1 MDIKTA
7 LETYKR
13 VKKTL
18 AAYGF
23 ATTAVYY
30 DAQTVAPVGGEK
42 ERNEAMEILSNIT
55 YEIETSPE
63 MLEATEYLVS
73 HKDELDDK
81 MRREITEY
89 QRQSDYMKSI
99 PQDEYVAF
107 SVLVN
112 EAVPAWKQAK
122 SANDYSIF
130 APYLQKIFD
139 TQKKF
144 ALYYKPET
152 DPYDTLLDT
161 YERGLTKEKCDEFFG
176 KLRDAIVPL
185 VHKISEKPQIENAF
199 AFREYPKHLQEEF
212 SDFLMEKMAIDRKY
226 CTIGETEHPFSLNFN
241 KHDVRVT
248 THYYVNDL
256 LSSLY
261 SVVHEG
267 GHALYELGSGDE
279 YEGTGLSGGAS
290 MAMHETISRFYEN
303 IIGRSKTFVKMIY
316 PKLCE
321 LFPENFADVTE
332 EMLYLAANRSEPS
345 LIRTEAD
352 DLTYSLHIMIRY
364 EIEKGMIAGE
374 YTAENLPAVWNE
386 KYKHYLG
393 IDVPD
398 DSRGIL
404 QDSHWSGGSVG
415 YFPSY
420 ALGSAY
426 GAQLYNTMSKEFDI
440 DAAVTEAG
448 DLSPVNAWL
457 EEHIFRH
464 GCMYDTDV
472 LLKNATGEK
481 FNPTYYTDYLEKK
494 YTKIYD
500 L

>member
-7 LETYKR
+7 LETYKK

-18 AAYGF
+18 SAYGF
-23 ATTAVYY
+23 AMTAVQY
-30 DAQTVAPVGGEK
+30 DAETVAPVGGEK

-55 YEIETSPE
+55 YELETSPE
-63 MLEATEYLVS
+63 MTEATDYLVL
-73 HKDELDDK
+73 HKDELDEK

-89 QRQSDYMKSI
+89 QKQNEYMKSI

-112 EAVPAWKQAK
+112 EANPAWKRAK
-122 SANDYSIF
+122 SENNYALF

-144 ALYYKPET
+144 ALYYKPDR

-161 YERGLTKEKCDEFFG
+161 YERGLTQAKCDEFFG

-185 VHKISEKPQIENAF
+185 VHKISEKKQIENSF
-199 AFREYPKHLQEEF
+199 TFREYPKHLQEEF

-226 CTIGETEHPFSLNFN
+226 CSIGETEHPFSLNFN
-241 KHDVRVT
+241 KHDVRIT

-303 IIGRSKTFVKMIY
+303 IIGRSETFVKMIY

-321 LFPENFADVTE
+321 LFPENLADVTE
-332 EMLYLAANRSEPS
+332 NMLYLAANRSEPS

-352 DLTYSLHIMIRY
+352 DLTYSLHIMVRY
-364 EIEKGMIAGE
+364 EIEKGMISGE
-374 YTAENLPAVWNE
+374 YTADDLPAVWNE

-393 IDVPD
+393 VDVPD

-426 GAQLYNTMSKEFDI
+426 GAQLYDAMRKDFDI
-440 DAAVTEAG
+440 DSAITEAG
-448 DLSPVNAWL
+448 NLSPVNAWL

-472 LLKNATGEK
+472 LLKNATGSTFDPE
-481 FNPTYYTDYLEKK
+481 YYTNYLEKK
-494 YTKIYD
+494 YTKIYE

>member
-1 MDIKTA
+1 MDIRTA
-7 LETYKR
+7 LDIYKKT
-13 VKKTL
+13 KKTL
-18 AAYGF
+18 SAYGF
-23 ATTAVYY
+23 ATTAVHY
-30 DAQTVAPVGGEK
+30 DAETVAPVGGEK
-42 ERNEAMEILSNIT
+42 ERNEALEILSNIT

-63 MLEATEYLVS
+63 MLEAVEYLAS
-73 HKDELDDK
+73 HKDELDPK
-81 MRREITEY
+81 MHREISEY
-89 QRQSDYMKSI
+89 QKQSDYIKSI

-107 SVLVN
+107 SVLLH
-112 EAVPAWKQAK
+112 EAVPAWKRAK
-122 SANDYSIF
+122 SENNYAEFS
-130 APYLQKIFD
+130 PYLQKIFD
-139 TQKKF
+139 TNKKF
-144 ALYYKPET
+144 ALYYKPDQ

-161 YERGLTKEKCDEFFG
+161 YEKGLTREKCDAFFAC
-176 KLRDAIVPL
+176 LRESIVPL
-185 VHKISEKPQIENAF
+185 VKKITEKPQIENGF
-199 AFREYPKHLQEEF
+199 VFREYPKHLQMEF
-212 SDFLMEKMAIDRKY
+212 SDFLMEKMAIDRAH
-226 CTIGETEHPFSLNFN
+226 CAIGETEHPFTLNFN
-241 KHDVRVT
+241 KHDVRIT
-248 THYYVNDL
+248 THYHLNDL
-256 LSSLY
+256 LSSFY

-303 IIGRSKTFVKMIY
+303 IIGRSETFVSMIY
-316 PKLCE
+316 PKLTE
-321 LFPENFADVTE
+321 LFFENFSDVTE

-352 DLTYSLHIMIRY
+352 DLTYALHIMVRY

-374 YTAENLPAVWNE
+374 YVSDDLPRVWNE

-398 DSRGIL
+398 DSRGVL

-426 GAQLYNTMSKEFDI
+426 GAQIYATMKKEFDVE
-440 DAAVTEAG
+440 AAIRKAG
-448 DLSPVNAWL
+448 DTSPVNKWL

-464 GCMYDTDV
+464 GCMYDSDV
-472 LLKNATGEK
+472 LLKMTTGEE
-481 FNPTYYTDYLEKK
+481 FDPSYYTKYLEEK
-494 YTKIYD
+494 YTRIYG